1 MDWILGVLAPFPAV
15 TLLSRVFWWAFWR
28 VLEGFEWMLKVLGRS
43 GR

>member
-15 TLLSRVFWWAFWR
+15 TLLSRAFLVG